1 MMWIILY
8 GIHENMD
15 VSELAFANQRDAQI
29 HAEELIN
36 TPEVQEKYGAA
47 YYELRRVYVIR

>member
-8 GIHENMD
+8 GIHENMA

-36 TPEVQEKYGAA
+36 TPEVKEKYGAA

>member
-8 GIHENMD
+8 GIHENMS

-36 TPEVQEKYGAA
+36 TLKCRKNTAQHIMNCV
-47 YYELRRVYVIR
+47 VYM

>member
-1 MMWIILY
+1 MWIILY
-8 GIHENMD
+8 GKHGNMAE
-15 VSELAFANQRDAQI
+15 SELAFANQRDAQI

-47 YYELRRVYVIR
+47 HYELRRVYMIR